1 VKRLLGLLII
11 ISFII
16 ALSFVLIVAGDMLLP
31 NKAIR
36 GLAIL
41 YLRYAFNK
49 DNPDFTVFSPEAVTS
64 IVWDYRGLDTVF
76 ETMVFFLAIIGA
88 VALARGVVK
97 LEKPKEGELGLSII
111 VKTVTRITSVL
122 IIVVAASIALHGH
135 LTPGGGFQAG
145 STAAVASALIVVV
158 FSLYG
163 LLKVG
168 VSKDRLLA
176 LRSLGLMGIFL
187 TSLLIFIIGLIIG
200 STAFIMQNQPK
211 PLSQLGY
218 PYEIGGVL
226 VSGTPLILNIFE
238 AIAVVMA
245 FTLLFLVLSIS
256 EEDALD
262 ALRGGEKHEH

>member
-1 VKRLLGLLII
+1 MKRLLGLLII

-135 LTPGGGFQAG
+135 LTPGGGFQGGA
-145 STAAVASALIVVV
+145 TAAVAPLLILIV
-158 FSLYG
+158 FSQYFLIER
-163 LLKVG
+163 G
-168 VSKDRLLA
+168 VSKNLMLVI
-176 LRSLGLMGIFL
+176 RSIGLTGIG
-187 TSLLIFIIGLIIG
+187 IVAIIAYIIGLL
-200 STAFIMQNQPK
+200 TNKYAYVLQNQAK
-211 PLSQLGY
+211 PTSPISMPAWINGQL
-218 PYEIGGVL
+218 I
-226 VSGTPLILNIFE
+226 SGTLWFFNLFE
-238 AIAVVMA
+238 FLAVMA
-245 FTLLFLVLSIS
+245 GFTIVFLLLTIPERAYRV
-256 EEDALD
+256 EEKEE
-262 ALRGGEKHEH
+262 GEQQ